1 LANVGVNACAL
12 AHKVQTAAGCLAN
25 PDETDNYSGFT
36 ALMYAVR
43 NNKPKLVEFL
53 APKSKNINFSEKT
66 GKTALHF
73 AVEYNRLD
81 MVKVLVNSGA
91 SVDVKD
97 SSGNTPVDTANQRNL
112 KDIIDFF
119 KSTKKI

>member
-1 LANVGVNACAL
+1 
-12 AHKVQTAAGCLAN
+12 
-25 PDETDNYSGFT
+25 
-36 ALMYAVR
+36 
-43 NNKPKLVEFL
+43 
-53 APKSKNINFSEKT
+53 PKSKNINFSEKT

-81 MVKVLVNSGA
+81 MVKALVNSGA

-97 SSGNTPVDTANQRNL
+97 SSGNTPENTATQRNL